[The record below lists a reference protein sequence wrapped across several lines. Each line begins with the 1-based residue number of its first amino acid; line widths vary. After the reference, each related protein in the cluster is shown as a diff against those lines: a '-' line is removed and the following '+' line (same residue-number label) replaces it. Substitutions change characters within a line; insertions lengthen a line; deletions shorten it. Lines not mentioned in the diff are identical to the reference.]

1 MVSSLGLLLGLTLT
15 HAVVAADASLSGR
28 TLTEIRIY
36 GATYTRPEIITRE
49 LVSRV
54 GEPYVEANARR
65 DANRLH
71 RLDIF
76 SAVDVQA
83 HAEGDHVVL
92 DIHVVEIYP
101 YLPFVSYEVTD
112 ENGFSIGPGFQSAN
126 LAGRDILISAF
137 GRFGGATNLA
147 FLVEDPWFA
156 GNHLSY
162 RLEVYRRDRANEL
175 DAFNEKATEVY
186 LQLGS
191 FIGDTGRV
199 GARFSYIG
207 IESDSTGRT
216 LADDNKDHTPSLGVF
231 IGYDSRDRWD
241 NPHRG
246 WWTELE
252 VAKHGG
258 IGGTDGD
265 FWRLNADARWFI
277 PLWKRHTLA
286 LSSLVTFT
294 SGSVGDEIP
303 PTADFHIGGTNSLR
317 GWELD
322 TQNGQHQFL
331 NVAEYRYTVLAPR
344 LLSVFGLNFDLG
356 VQLAAFADL
365 SLAWNTPE
373 QFAAQ
378 RFHDGYGV
386 GLRFLVPFVN
396 QFRFDVGRGQPASGS
411 RWHIGAWERPVA
423 QRQRVR

>member
-1 MVSSLGLLLGLTLT
+1 MWGVFALLSWSTLL
-15 HAVVAADASLSGR
+15 HADSTTPASLYGR
-28 TLTEIRIY
+28 TLTGIDVY
-36 GATYTRPEIITRE
+36 GARYTRPEIIMRE
-49 LVSRV
+49 LASRV
-54 GEPYVEANARR
+54 GEPYLEANVRR

-76 SAVDVQA
+76 SAVEVRPRAAD
-83 HAEGDHVVL
+83 EGVVL
-92 DIHVVEIYP
+92 EIHVVEIYP

-112 ENGFSIGPGFQSAN
+112 ENGFSAGPGFQSVN
-126 LAGRDILISAF
+126 LAGRDILVSAF
-137 GRFGGATNLA
+137 TRFGGATNVAL
-147 FLVEDPWFA
+147 LLEDPWFA

-162 RLEVYRRDRANEL
+162 KLEVYRRDRVNEL

-186 LQLGS
+186 LQIGS
-191 FIGDTGRV
+191 FIGDTGRAGV
-199 GARFSYIG
+199 RFSYVG
-207 IESDSTGRT
+207 IESDSLGRT
-216 LADDNKDHTPSLGVF
+216 LSPDNHDHTPALGAF

-241 NPHRG
+241 DPHRG

-258 IGGTDGD
+258 IAGTDGD
-265 FWRLNADARWFI
+265 FWRLNADVRWFV
-277 PLWKRHTLA
+277 PLWRRHTLA
-286 LSSLVTFT
+286 LSSLATFT

-356 VQLAAFADL
+356 IQLAAFADL
-365 SLAWNTPE
+365 SIAWNAPE
-373 QFAAQ
+373 QFATR

-386 GLRFLVPFVN
+386 GVRFLVPFVN
-396 QFRFDVGRGQPASGS
+396 QFRFDVGWGQPGSDS

-423 QRQRVR
+423 QRFRVR